1 MITGLFFLNN
11 GVLSHWMKHFWVRL
25 KIVLFTCNEAWSH
38 ENLIPILVGVNKAS
52 SSFLPFVQPAIIDLH
67 LQKKSVQLLC
77 CWEKKSFLFI
87 SFQRLNGYQ
96 TNRRIFVPFLNK
108 KHFCEPLSI
117 IFIIYCRSELL
128 EMQKLNFYLKIFF
141 WKALWRKPRGVFQRV
156 NEAASNADFKL
167 EKTEWGKTTIFSE
180 TISSNF
186 KLKRDC
192 LFSFVYFHLKFKIFV
207 LSALAPCHHRRPSQ
221 VDPFDVPPPRHQFN
235 QVISAQTQENLTRGN
250 YCVLLCITF

>member
-1 MITGLFFLNN
+1 MSFKKIKNDKNTTTKWTTYCWTILFI
-11 GVLSHWMKHFWVRL
+11 WMKHFL
-25 KIVLFTCNEAWSH
+25 GPF
-38 ENLIPILVGVNKAS
+38 ENCSLYLQRSMKSRMLVGVNKAS
-52 SSFLPFVQPAIIDLH
+52 SSFLPFVHPAIIDLH

-156 NEAASNADFKL
+156 NEAASDADFKL

-180 TISSNF
+180 MI
-186 KLKRDC
+186 
-192 LFSFVYFHLKFKIFV
+192 
-207 LSALAPCHHRRPSQ
+207 
-221 VDPFDVPPPRHQFN
+221 
-235 QVISAQTQENLTRGN
+235 
-250 YCVLLCITF
+250 